1 MFPERVKSVT
11 LDKSRITY
19 YLQTQGRV
27 QTHAEY
33 PINPE
38 LYQVEDLAFDC
49 SVRSNQYLPDYAI
62 KGYFTVDENLQHPV
76 FIENTNGPHLLYI
89 TGIPRNLPEVERNRF
104 RFQEHIWLSYWE
116 DKHIGYL
123 FQVVTREQALTHLIN
138 PITYKIQS
146 TMKTQEYVKQ
156 FKLDREHYNF
166 NREKFMEAFGQEF
179 KDRIEATITA
189 CKKMQVQFTYEKFL
203 HAIKEQQDKF
213 WNISNKKV
221 GEPFSEGLFSAFF
234 ALHVIPLRA
243 SLFPNIHTKLEK
255 KKAIERYAKIKV
267 ELEAAEK
274 ERQEREKK
282 MEPVVN
288 ALMTYA
294 VAKSLAKQSK
304 QVGNKPKGKK

>member
-1 MFPERVKSVT
+1 
-11 LDKSRITY
+11 
-19 YLQTQGRV
+19 
-27 QTHAEY
+27 
-33 PINPE
+33 
-38 LYQVEDLAFDC
+38 
-49 SVRSNQYLPDYAI
+49 
-62 KGYFTVDENLQHPV
+62 
-76 FIENTNGPHLLYI
+76 
-89 TGIPRNLPEVERNRF
+89 
-104 RFQEHIWLSYWE
+104 
-116 DKHIGYL
+116 
-123 FQVVTREQALTHLIN
+123 
-138 PITYKIQS
+138 
-146 TMKTQEYVKQ
+146 MKTQEYVKQ

-179 KDRIEATITA
+179 NDRIEATLTA

-243 SLFPNIHTKLEK
+243 SLFPDIHAKLEK
-255 KKAIERYAKIKV
+255 RRKAIERYAKIKA

-274 ERQEREKK
+274 ERKKK

-288 ALMTYA
+288 AMMTYA

-304 QVGNKPKGKK
+304 KVGNKPKGKK